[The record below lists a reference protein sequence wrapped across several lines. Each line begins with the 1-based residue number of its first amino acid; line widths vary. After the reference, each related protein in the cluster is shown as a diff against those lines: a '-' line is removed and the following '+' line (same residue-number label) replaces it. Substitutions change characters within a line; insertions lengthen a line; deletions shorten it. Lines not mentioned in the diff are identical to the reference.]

1 MKKTLAID
9 PLQLGMER
17 KLLKC
22 LVNSKA
28 ATITITG
35 KPVLDIWG
43 KKPGEVFDLK
53 K

>member
-1 MKKTLAID
+1 MD

-28 ATITITG
+28 ATSTITG
-35 KPVLDIWG
+35 KSALDIWV
-43 KKPGEVFDLK
+43 KKTGEVFD
-53 K
+53 